1 MNSRYFFIFI
11 KKMKAEFN
19 VSRFSVG
26 FIIIAVAIAIA
37 ILLFPFI
44 MSGFNENTATPT
56 GVIISP
62 IIMIPLIFIAG
73 IIITLLYLL
82 YTKK

>member
-19 VSRFSVG
+19 VSSSLG
-26 FIIIAVAIAIA
+26 FIIIAVAIAMAVLI
-37 ILLFPFI
+37 FPFI
-44 MSGFNENTATPT
+44 MSGFNGNTATPT
-56 GVIISP
+56 GAIISP

-82 YTKK
+82 STKK